1 MSFIYNAAPL
11 FAVAIGQIEAVPTSA
26 LAIYGPMGI
35 ICVWLMYRDEKRA
48 KENEKLRES
57 IGDVAHQMKNLSRAI
72 LYTTATSGPPGLKEV
87 AAKELERT
95 GAGDK

>member
-1 MSFIYNAAPL
+1 MNLLYNGAPIL
-11 FAVAIGQIEAVPTSA
+11 AVALGQIEAVNPSA
-26 LAIYGPMGI
+26 LTIYGPMGV
-35 ICVWLMYRDEKRA
+35 ICAWLIYRDEKRA

-72 LYTTATSGPPGLKEV
+72 LYTTATSGPPGLREV

-95 GAGDK
+95 GTKE